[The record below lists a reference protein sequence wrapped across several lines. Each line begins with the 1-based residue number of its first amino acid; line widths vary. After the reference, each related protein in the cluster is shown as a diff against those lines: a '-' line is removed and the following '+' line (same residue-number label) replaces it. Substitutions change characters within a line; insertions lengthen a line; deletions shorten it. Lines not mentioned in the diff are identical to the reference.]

1 MLDKHEIGAR
11 RAAWLRDTAYV
22 GNDKSKRMQADW
34 DVSHATAERWLAG
47 EMPGNAQLERE
58 LRRWGRPY
66 VEFLFA
72 PALGIVPAMGAPLLR
87 VIANDR
93 GADRRLDQQP
103 IAVSA

>member
-22 GNDKSKRMQADW
+22 GAHKAKRVQGDW
-34 DVSHATAERWLAG
+34 DCSLATAERWLAG

-58 LRRWGRPY
+58 MRRWGRPY

-87 VIANDR
+87 VIEN
-93 GADRRLDQQP
+93 GRRAAPDAQP